1 MKRRA
6 LWIVALS
13 LSLGTAKSQETLPPG
28 NGQQL
33 VLNVCVQCHD
43 LRWIVSQHKSESGW
57 RHTVNEMIWRGAP
70 LMPGDI
76 DVITKYLA
84 TMQPVRAES
93 QKQSGDPSINALPP
107 GAGRSLVI
115 AACVQC
121 HDLAL
126 TVSQHKTLAEW
137 RRSVEQMAHLG
148 ARLNGREVETV
159 AQFLAGAFGPEK
171 R

>member
-1 MKRRA
+1 MTR
-6 LWIVALS
+6 WIVALS
-13 LSLGTAKSQETLPPG
+13 LSVGAAYSQETLPPG

-43 LRWIVSQHKSESGW
+43 LRWIVSQHKSESAW
-57 RHTVNEMIWRGAP
+57 RRTVNEMIWRGAP
-70 LMPGDI
+70 LMPGDV

-84 TMQPVRAES
+84 TM
-93 QKQSGDPSINALPP
+93 KQSSDPSINALPP

-126 TVSQHKTLAEW
+126 TVSQHKTLDEW
-137 RRSVEQMAHLG
+137 RQSVERMAHLG
-148 ARLNGREVETV
+148 AHLNGREVETV
-159 AQFLAGAFGPEK
+159 AKYLAGAFGPEK

>member
-1 MKRRA
+1 MTR
-6 LWIVALS
+6 WIIALS
-13 LSLGTAKSQETLPPG
+13 LSVSAAYGQETLPPG

-43 LRWIVSQHKSESGW
+43 LRWIVSQHKSESAW
-57 RHTVNEMIWRGAP
+57 RRTVNEMIWRGAP

-76 DVITKYLA
+76 DVLTKYLA
-84 TMQPVRAES
+84 TM
-93 QKQSGDPSINALPP
+93 KQSSDPSINALPP

-126 TVSQHKTLAEW
+126 TVSQHKTLDEW
-137 RRSVEQMAHLG
+137 RQSVERMAHIG

-159 AQFLAGAFGPEK
+159 AKYLAGAFGPEK

>member
-1 MKRRA
+1 MR
-6 LWIVALS
+6 WIIALS
-13 LSLGTAKSQETLPPG
+13 LSVGVAYSQETLPPG

-43 LRWIVSQHKSESGW
+43 LRWIVSQHKSESAW
-57 RHTVNEMIWRGAP
+57 RRTVNEMIWRGAP
-70 LMPGDI
+70 LMPGDV

-84 TMQPVRAES
+84 TM
-93 QKQSGDPSINALPP
+93 KQSSDPSITALPP

-126 TVSQHKTLAEW
+126 TVSQHKTLDEW
-137 RRSVEQMAHLG
+137 RQSVERMAHIG
-148 ARLNGREVETV
+148 ARLNGREVETI
-159 AQFLAGAFGPEK
+159 AKYLAGAFGPEK